1 MHRVSMHPKWA
12 SRQEK
17 SGESL
22 VNTSADSLLT
32 TDSGDFRELM
42 RCGGRAP
49 RRPPGNSSTN
59 TRAT

>member
-42 RCGGRAP
+42 RCAGGL
-49 RRPPGNSSTN
+49 
-59 TRAT
+59 